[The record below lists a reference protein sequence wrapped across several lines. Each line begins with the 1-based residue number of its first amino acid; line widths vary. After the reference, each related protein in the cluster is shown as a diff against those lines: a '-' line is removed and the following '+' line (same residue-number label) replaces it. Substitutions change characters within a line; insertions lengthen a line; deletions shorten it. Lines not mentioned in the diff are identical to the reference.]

1 MTNVIPTTIL
11 DQFIIE
17 KTPGAF
23 LEDATKT
30 AIDHAGNLVLPIAT
44 LQTVEEHTENAEI
57 TTNGYVPGK
66 LTISHSEYAYNTG
79 YSAMGVRIAA
89 GNLETI
95 VTNTLMASMLKK
107 MDGICLDA
115 VAGLSYI
122 YTSVVYAVLNVI
134 FSVIACVITLAPIWT
149 LVVHIILLAVFAIR
163 IIGSNAASDYVNVVD
178 KKAEDKHNEFLKE
191 KENYW
196 K

>member
-115 VAGLSYI
+115 VAVYPIPMTPTPLNLRQAPPYVRRYGEVSRNVRPDSLTMLSGMFL
-122 YTSVVYAVLNVI
+122 VLLI
-134 FSVIACVITLAPIWT
+134 STGC
-149 LVVHIILLAVFAIR
+149 LV
-163 IIGSNAASDYVNVVD
+163 
-178 KKAEDKHNEFLKE
+178 
-191 KENYW
+191 
-196 K
+196 